1 MRILVVDDHEFV
13 RKGISSLLA
22 EDSSLT
28 LCGEAVD
35 GQDAIE
41 KAQLLQ
47 PDIVV
52 MDISMPRLN
61 GLDATREIKRLVPN
75 AQIVIVSQHE
85 NPEMVRQAA
94 QAGARGYVAKS
105 SVSSELVSA
114 ITKLAGKQAV
124 WEGREL
130 PSSDPILDTEE
141 ILQRSAALEQA
152 LRGSEER
159 FRSAMNNMAEGLYT
173 VDEKGVATYMNPAA
187 EQMFGWAT
195 GELIGTKIHDVTHYK
210 RPDGSP
216 FPASECPARCVL
228 QSCVSLQEHQDH
240 FIRKDGRFFP
250 VVFSAAP
257 LKSGEKTIGLVVCFR
272 DDSERR
278 QFVETLETRIS
289 ERTSELA
296 QATKRLRELS
306 ASLLQTQDEERR
318 RIARELHDGIGQDVA
333 AIKMN
338 LSRITRERTRL
349 SEAAGRALDD
359 NILLVE
365 EASQQIRTMS
375 HLLHPPLLDEVGLE
389 SALRWYAEGF
399 AERSKIKVQMDLA
412 PGFGDHIARDLA
424 LSIFRIVQECL
435 TNIHRHSG
443 SPTALIAID
452 CTEKEIVLRIEDH
465 GNGISREKQLRVFS
479 GESSG
484 VGLRGMQ
491 ERVRQFAG
499 TLELQSDATGTK
511 VTATIPVPTAGIS
524 AFAAPESESGEGPSG
539 GSESPADDAPTVLC
553 IDDDPTGLLTRRLL
567 LESAGYRVI
576 EARSGSEGIDLF
588 RAANADAVIL
598 DYWMSEMKGTAVAFE
613 LKRIDPTVPIIVLS
627 GVSELPGEAVGLV
640 DLWLIKG
647 THRAERLL
655 ESLGSLLEHRHSPI

>member
-13 RKGISSLLA
+13 RKGISSILA
-22 EDSSLT
+22 QDSSLT

-35 GQDAIE
+35 GRDAIE
-41 KAQLLQ
+41 KAQLLR
-47 PDIVV
+47 PDVVV

-61 GLDATREIKRLVPN
+61 GLDATREIKRLVPT
-75 AQIVIVSQHE
+75 AEVIILSQHE
-85 NPEMVRQAA
+85 NPEMIRQAA

-114 ITKLAGKQAV
+114 LTKVGQKQDV
-124 WEGREL
+124 WEGREV
-130 PSSDPILDTEE
+130 PCDDPILDTKE
-141 ILQRSAALEQA
+141 ILKRSAALEQA

-173 VDEKGVATYMNPAA
+173 VDGQGMVTYVNPAA
-187 EQMFGWAT
+187 EEIFGWSSD
-195 GELIGTKIHDVTHYK
+195 ELLGKKMHDLAHYQ
-210 RPDGSP
+210 RPDGTP
-216 FPASECPARCVL
+216 FPASECPALGVL
-228 QSCVSLQEHQDH
+228 QSGVPLQEHQDH
-240 FIRKDGRFFP
+240 FIRKDGSFFP

-257 LKSGEKTIGLVVCFR
+257 LKAGEKTVGLVVCFR

-278 QFVETLETRIS
+278 QFVETLEARIS

-306 ASLLQTQDEERR
+306 ATLLQTQDEERR

-338 LSRITRERTRL
+338 LSGIARERAKL
-349 SEAAGRALDD
+349 SESAGRALDE

-389 SALRWYAEGF
+389 SALRWYVEGF
-399 AERSKIKVQMDLA
+399 AERGKIKVQMDLA
-412 PGFGDHIARDLA
+412 PGFGDHIPRDLA
-424 LSIFRIVQECL
+424 LSMFRIVQECL

-443 SPTALIAID
+443 SPSALIAID
-452 CTEKEIVLRIEDH
+452 RTPNEIVLHIEDH
-465 GNGISREKQLRVFS
+465 GHGIPREKQLRIFS

-491 ERVRQFAG
+491 ERVRQFG
-499 TLELQSDATGTK
+499 GSLDLRSDATGTK
-511 VTATIPVPTAGIS
+511 VTATIPVPAAGLS
-524 AFAAPESESGEGPSG
+524 NVNVLESEDE
-539 GSESPADDAPTVLC
+539 EVPADVSEDEAPTVLC
-553 IDDDPTGLLTRRLL
+553 IDDDPTGLMTRRLL

-588 RAANADAVIL
+588 RAAKVDAVIL
-598 DYWMSEMKGTAVAFE
+598 DYWMSEMKGTVVALE

-627 GVSELPGEAVGLV
+627 GVSELPGEAVGLF
-640 DLWLIKG
+640 DLWLVKG

-655 ESLGSLLEHRHSPI
+655 ESLGSLLEHPRSTA

>member
-1 MRILVVDDHEFV
+1 MRILVADDHEFV
-13 RKGISSLLA
+13 RRGISSVLA
-22 EDSSLT
+22 SDDSLT

-41 KAQLLQ
+41 KAQLLH

-61 GLDATREIKRLVPN
+61 GLDATREIKRLLPD
-75 AQIVIVSQHE
+75 AEIVIVSQHE
-85 NPEMVRQAA
+85 NPELVRQAV

-105 SVSSELVSA
+105 SVSSELVSV
-114 ITKLAGKQAV
+114 IGKLAQKQGV

-130 PSSDPILDTEE
+130 PGNDQILDTEE
-141 ILQRSAALEQA
+141 ILQRSAALEHA

-173 VDEKGVATYMNPAA
+173 VDEQGMATYINPAA
-187 EQMFGWAT
+187 EQMFGWPV
-195 GELIGTKIHDVTHYK
+195 GELLGKKMHDVTHYK
-210 RPDGSP
+210 RPDGTP
-216 FPASECPARCVL
+216 FPASECPGLCVL
-228 QSCVSLQEHQDH
+228 QSGLPLQEHQDH
-240 FIRKDGRFFP
+240 FIRKDGSFFP
-250 VVFSAAP
+250 VVFSTAP
-257 LKSGEKTIGLVVCFR
+257 LKVGEKTTGLVVCFR

-278 QFVETLETRIS
+278 QFVETLEARIS

-296 QATKRLRELS
+296 HATKRLRELS

-338 LSRITRERTRL
+338 LSVVARERAKL
-349 SEAAGRALDD
+349 SQGAGHALDE
-359 NILLVE
+359 NALLVE

-375 HLLHPPLLDEVGLE
+375 HLLHPPLLDEVGIE

-399 AERSKIKVQMDLA
+399 AERSKIKVQMHSA
-412 PGFGDHIARDLA
+412 PGFGDHVPRDLA
-424 LSIFRIVQECL
+424 LSIFRIVQESL

-452 CTEKEIVLRIEDH
+452 RTPNAIVLRIEDQGH
-465 GNGISREKQLRVFS
+465 GIPREKQLRIFS

-491 ERVRQFAG
+491 ERVRQFGG
-499 TLELQSDATGTK
+499 TLDLQSDKTGTK
-511 VTATIPVPTAGIS
+511 VTATIPVPSTEI
-524 AFAAPESESGEGPSG
+524 PKVDDR
-539 GSESPADDAPTVLC
+539 GSEPSQILERTSQPVEDESPTVLC

-588 RAANADAVIL
+588 RAAKADAVIL
-598 DYWMSEMKGTAVAFE
+598 DYWMSEMKGTVVASE
-613 LKRIDPTVPIIVLS
+613 LKRIDPAVPIIVLS
-627 GVSELPGEAVGLV
+627 AVSELPGEAVGLV
-640 DLWLIKG
+640 DLWLLKG

-655 ESLGSLLEHRHSPI
+655 ESLGSLLEHRHLTM